1 MYIADKDNHC
11 IRRISPEG
19 MVETVLGVPGTS
31 GYKDGSKKE
40 ALFNQPTGIGIG
52 KDGSVYVADWGNFR
66 VRKLTIN

>member
-1 MYIADKDNHC
+1 
-11 IRRISPEG
+11 
-19 MVETVLGVPGTS
+19 MVETVLGVPGTA

-40 ALFNQPTGIGIG
+40 ALFNKPTGIGIG